1 VVRLQ
6 RRARAERRAGIGE
19 DRQGNCNLE
28 LPQNFV
34 KRPIKKITGWVFVLV
49 GLIIM
54 VFSHRIVFPGLERI
68 VGIETIVGKE
78 NVVYQSDGSY
88 LFTNPSAMLRWI
100 FSVVVV
106 GLIVSLIGVWIL
118 IRARRKNNL

>member
-1 VVRLQ
+1 
-6 RRARAERRAGIGE
+6 
-19 DRQGNCNLE
+19 
-28 LPQNFV
+28 
-34 KRPIKKITGWVFVLV
+34 
-49 GLIIM
+49 M